1 MGVDTYAISKLE
13 EPNLD
18 AMFYFLGFIVS
29 LLAGTIDFLYKEAL
43 HASHIVSEP
52 LSRHRT
58 APALLRTKS
67 QSRLRRSPPRPRP
80 PACRTRTRAA
90 QSLDIISRADRPRTQ
105 STTRALP
112 PPALHNEGHLR
123 TMRTRGVRVHAAN
136 AAKSAARVGI
146 RVWDGLGVG

>member
-1 MGVDTYAISKLE
+1 MSSFSELYPVDTYAISKLE

-67 QSRLRRSPPRPRP
+67 QSRLRRSPPRPRL
-80 PACRTRTRAA
+80 PARGTPTRAA
-90 QSLDIISRADRPRTQ
+90 QTVDIDSRRDGSRTR
-105 STTRALP
+105 STARALP
-112 PPALHNEGHLR
+112 PAGSP
-123 TMRTRGVRVHAAN
+123 
-136 AAKSAARVGI
+136 K
-146 RVWDGLGVG
+146 